1 MSEMRSRIILQSDKE
16 KGVTAYDREKDE
28 AWNQYVQTAQR
39 RGEEDTITQ
48 FRFFIFVLRCYMGM
62 VKEYVSAT
70 KDLVNEINDISEEV
84 NSLVEMDL
92 QSTERFTYNI
102 EKYPRFMRGF
112 VMRRRAKR
120 YYRDKLEILRTKIA
134 IATGSISNVPEVM
147 KEVITGMNSMMTGMT
162 KSLKMIPTT
171 GSKKKNGASL
181 LPPEITAEIERR
193 RSGGSSGD
201 APTDAGSSGG
211 SDTGSAG
218 SAGGTTGGGAGATG
232 DRWGDDIL

>member
-16 KGVTAYDREKDE
+16 RGVTPYDRKKDE
-28 AWNQYVQTAQR
+28 AWNQYVETAQK

-48 FRFFIFVLRCYMGM
+48 FRFFIFVLRCYMAM

-120 YYRDKLEILRTKIA
+120 CYRDKLEILRTTIA
-134 IATGSISNVPEVM
+134 IATGSISNVPAVM

-171 GSKKKNGASL
+171 GGKKGTSF
-181 LPPEITAEIERR
+181 LPPEITAEIEKRR
-193 RSGGSSGD
+193 KGGSGSDGN
-201 APTDAGSSGG
+201 PPAGGESTGSDGSSSGG
-211 SDTGSAG
+211 SVGGSSSG
-218 SAGGTTGGGAGATG
+218 S
-232 DRWGDDIL
+232 DQWGDDIL

>member
-16 KGVTAYDREKDE
+16 RGVTPYDRKKDE
-28 AWNQYVQTAQR
+28 AWNQYVETAQK

-48 FRFFIFVLRCYMGM
+48 FRFFIFVLRCYMSM

-92 QSTERFTYNI
+92 RSTERFTYNI

-134 IATGSISNVPEVM
+134 IATGSISNVPAVM

-171 GSKKKNGASL
+171 GGKKNASF
-181 LPPEITAEIERR
+181 LPPEITAEIEKRR
-193 RSGGSSGD
+193 NGGNGGSGSNPPAGGASAGSEGAGSAPASGAGSSSSGD
-201 APTDAGSSGG
+201 Q
-211 SDTGSAG
+211 
-218 SAGGTTGGGAGATG
+218 
-232 DRWGDDIL
+232 WGDDIL